1 MESDAGSTLMD
12 SFVNS
17 FKPREEQGT
26 NYNPGVHIMRI
37 YQLSTH
43 QGLPYSLHA
52 RVDV

>member
-1 MESDAGSTLMD
+1 MKSDAGSTLMD
-12 SFVNS
+12 SFVKS
-17 FKPREEQGT
+17 FKSWEEQGT
-26 NYNPGVHIMRI
+26 NYNPGVHIIRT